1 MSYDKYLEDQRE
13 WFEDRGE
20 ADKVFLIIKDESEV
34 VFSAVDSLSVAEKEM
49 QKLKTASDPI
59 KLELGWIW
67 ETEMCSDF
75 DYVYRLMNIIESY
88 GE

>member
-13 WFEDRGE
+13 WFEGRGE
-20 ADKVFLIIKDESEV
+20 ADKVFLIVKDESEV
-34 VFSAVDSLSVAEKEM
+34 VFSAVDSLFAAEKEM
-49 QKLKTASDPI
+49 QKLKTAPDPA

-75 DYVYRLMNIIESY
+75 DYVYRLMNIIETH
-88 GE
+88 E